1 MTRPLRIEFEGAF
14 YHVTSRGNERKKIF
28 FTPRDYDKFKE
39 YVAEAERKF
48 GFILHGYVLMTNHYH
63 LLIET
68 PDKNLQKIMQYIN
81 SCYSTYTNVKRGRS
95 GHLFQGRYKA
105 IIVDKDS
112 YLAELS
118 KYIHLNPVRA
128 KIVERPEDYWHSSY
142 RAYAVD
148 TDDPIISRT

>member
-39 YVAEAERKF
+39 YVAEARLKF

-68 PDKNLQKIMQYIN
+68 PDKNLQKIMQYLN
-81 SCYSTYTNVKRGRS
+81 
-95 GHLFQGRYKA
+95 KA
-105 IIVDKDS
+105 G
-112 YLAELS
+112 
-118 KYIHLNPVRA
+118 
-128 KIVERPEDYWHSSY
+128 
-142 RAYAVD
+142 
-148 TDDPIISRT
+148 TCSREGTRQ